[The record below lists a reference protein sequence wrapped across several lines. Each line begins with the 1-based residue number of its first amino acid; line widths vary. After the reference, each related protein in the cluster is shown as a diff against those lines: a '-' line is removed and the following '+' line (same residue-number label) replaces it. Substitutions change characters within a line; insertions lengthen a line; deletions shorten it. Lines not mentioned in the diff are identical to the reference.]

1 MKSSKVFPENYTAY
15 RKDRG
20 TLGGGV
26 FVLIHS
32 DIIAIEKP
40 EFVANCEIE
49 WVKIQLKDTKELI
62 IGSFYMPHPNA
73 NDIKELEKS
82 LDQISNLNTN
92 FILTGDFNCPD
103 INWDKSVNQTA
114 QDKEIQ
120 RSLLDVVTSHT
131 ITQIHETPT
140 RGNNLLDII
149 LTSNPSLIK
158 SSINAPGISD
168 HDMIITDCE
177 TKPHYQSKRPR
188 KCYIYSKANW
198 EALHN
203 ELSNLSTNIK
213 EMCQKGDTVQD
224 LWSSCKKELFA
235 SSDKYIPSKLIRSNT
250 SLPWINHKIRKM
262 FKKKARLYIVYK
274 QTNKKQ
280 NKSMEKLQALPKGM
294 QKTSQESRM
303 GLHLQYN
310 NGGTREQQ
318 SEDVLEIY

>member
-1 MKSSKVFPENYTAY
+1 
-15 RKDRG
+15 
-20 TLGGGV
+20 
-26 FVLIHS
+26 
-32 DIIAIEKP
+32 
-40 EFVANCEIE
+40 
-49 WVKIQLKDTKELI
+49 
-62 IGSFYMPHPNA
+62 
-73 NDIKELEKS
+73 
-82 LDQISNLNTN
+82 
-92 FILTGDFNCPD
+92 
-103 INWDKSVNQTA
+103 
-114 QDKEIQ
+114 
-120 RSLLDVVTSHT
+120 
-131 ITQIHETPT
+131 
-140 RGNNLLDII
+140 
-149 LTSNPSLIK
+149 
-158 SSINAPGISD
+158 
-168 HDMIITDCE
+168 MIITDCE

-274 QTNKKQ
+274 QTNKKE